1 MVPKD
6 RSRDPFTCYSREWKV
21 DYEDAM
27 NANEVTH
34 GWCGTCDPS
43 AGEKGRV
50 LSSELRRLDDNT
62 MLQSLATAAVLGTM
76 LRRTSRDPHPT
87 LNGDIALRIV
97 KIEAAGLV

>member
-1 MVPKD
+1 MIGTILQINTTHEVILVPKD

-50 LSSELRRLDDNT
+50 LS
-62 MLQSLATAAVLGTM
+62 
-76 LRRTSRDPHPT
+76 
-87 LNGDIALRIV
+87 
-97 KIEAAGLV
+97 

>member
-50 LSSELRRLDDNT
+50 LSCEY
-62 MLQSLATAAVLGTM
+62 
-76 LRRTSRDPHPT
+76 
-87 LNGDIALRIV
+87 
-97 KIEAAGLV
+97 